1 MEAPALD
8 TTEQQL
14 WRDHR
19 TGDAAARDAL
29 LERYLPLAKRL
40 AASLYAKRAVDDIE
54 FGDYLQLAYTG
65 LLEAMLR
72 YRPGDGAQFATFAT
86 YRIRGA
92 VLNGLPPMTE
102 AGDQI
107 AALKRRQRERTR
119 SLQGGENAPTRLAGL
134 FELVVGIALTYQL
147 EELAEA
153 GEPALVDTADPY
165 ASREYDELQHRL
177 RELLDRLPERERKI
191 LYYHYFHQIPFEEI
205 ANLFDLTKGRISQLH
220 KQAIETLRDDLRR
233 VRLAELY

>member
-1 MEAPALD
+1 MEARAGD
-8 TTEQQL
+8 TLEHQL
-14 WRDHR
+14 WHDYRA
-19 TGDAAARDAL
+19 GDAAARDAL

-72 YRPGDGAQFATFAT
+72 YRPGEGAQFATFAS

-107 AALKRRQRERTR
+107 AARKRQQRERTR
-119 SLQGGENAPTRLAGL
+119 SLQGGERPPAQLADL

-165 ASREYDELQHRL
+165 ASREYEEVQRRL
-177 RELLDRLPERERKI
+177 RGALDRLPGRARNI
-191 LYYHYFHQIPFEEI
+191 VYYHYFHQLPFDEI
-205 ANLFDLTKGRISQLH
+205 AALFGLTKGRISQLH
-220 KQAIETLRDDLRR
+220 KQAIETLRDELRR
-233 VRLAELY
+233 SRLAEYY